1 MQSKIK
7 DIVYV
12 GMMIAIIEVC
22 KRAMDFLPN
31 IELVTFWVIM
41 FTLFLGW
48 KAMYGVFAF
57 ALMEMA
63 FFGVQTWVIMYLY
76 IWPLLVVLTMLFRKK
91 TEPLFWAVL
100 SGFYGL
106 LFGAVCSIPYFFIG
120 AVDGGAVAGFR
131 MMFTW
136 WIAGIPYDFIHG
148 IANFVL
154 MLVLFV
160 PVYKV
165 VQKVKASA
173 FVNAE

>member
-12 GMMIAIIEVC
+12 GMMVAIIEVC

-31 IELVTFWVIM
+31 IELVTFWIIM

-48 KAMYGVFAF
+48 KAIYGTIAF
-57 ALMEMA
+57 TLIEMS
-63 FFGVQTWVIMYLY
+63 FFGIHNWVIMYFY
-76 IWPLLVVLTMLFRKK
+76 IWPLLVVLTMLFRTKR
-91 TEPLFWAVL
+91 EPLFWAVL

-106 LFGAVCSIPYFFIG
+106 LFGAGCSIPYFFIG
-120 AVDGGAVAGFR
+120 AVDGGVAAGLR

-148 IANFVL
+148 IANFVI

-160 PVYKV
+160 PVNKV
-165 VQKVKASA
+165 IQKMKKDEA
-173 FVNAE
+173 

>member
-1 MQSKIK
+1 MQSKTK

-12 GMMIAIIEVC
+12 GMMIAIIEVS
-22 KRAMDFLPN
+22 KRALDFLPN
-31 IELVTFWVIM
+31 VELVTFWVIM

-48 KAMYGVFAF
+48 KAIYGVIAF
-57 ALMEMA
+57 TLIEMC
-63 FFGVQTWVIMYLY
+63 FFGIHTWVIMYFY
-76 IWPLLVVLTMLFRKK
+76 IWPLLVVLTMIFRKK
-91 TEPLFWAVL
+91 EEPLFWAIL

-106 LFGAVCSIPYFFIG
+106 LFGAGCSLPYFFIG
-120 AVDGGAVAGFR
+120 AVDGGVAAGFR

-148 IANFVL
+148 IANFVI

-165 VQKVKASA
+165 VQKVKASQGML
-173 FVNAE
+173 E